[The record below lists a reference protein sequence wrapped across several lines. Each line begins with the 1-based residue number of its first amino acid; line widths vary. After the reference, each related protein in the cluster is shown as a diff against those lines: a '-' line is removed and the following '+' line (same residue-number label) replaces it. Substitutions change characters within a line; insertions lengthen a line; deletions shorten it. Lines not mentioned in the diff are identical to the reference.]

1 MISDIVLLTI
11 VLQSLLLAFVLFT
24 HKGPKVISNRLLA
37 TFLLVIAFQFCSLLL
52 ISFSLYTDFL
62 QGLMCVFG
70 LAYGP
75 LFYLYTFSLLY
86 SNFSFKAEYLA
97 HFLPSFIF
105 IVGTLVGH
113 PLCPDL
119 GELLYISILTYLVLS
134 VWRIDKYK
142 RAVKNIQSMIR
153 TTELDWL
160 KWTWAIFS
168 MVILFDIVDRFVW
181 TLDVLD
187 GAPITYL
194 ALLFLIIWMVYKG
207 LKQPHIFIGISEH
220 EEELVLNKKNTDLEL
235 DEYVQKELEEIK
247 SYIKREKPYKQAD
260 LSINRMAEDL
270 GVSPRRLSFLINN
283 YFGKNFMTF
292 INDYRIEM
300 AKKQLIDSD
309 DSAETVLEVMY
320 DVGFNSKSSFYT
332 LFKSKTGYT
341 PLAYKRKYSKRN

>member
-1 MISDIVLLTI
+1 
-11 VLQSLLLAFVLFT
+11 
-24 HKGPKVISNRLLA
+24 
-37 TFLLVIAFQFCSLLL
+37 
-52 ISFSLYTDFL
+52 
-62 QGLMCVFG
+62 
-70 LAYGP
+70 
-75 LFYLYTFSLLY
+75 
-86 SNFSFKAEYLA
+86 
-97 HFLPSFIF
+97 
-105 IVGTLVGH
+105 
-113 PLCPDL
+113 
-119 GELLYISILTYLVLS
+119 
-134 VWRIDKYK
+134 
-142 RAVKNIQSMIR
+142 MIR